1 MNCTLSVLFISTFP
15 LCTISLVIFFLLSL
29 LLTFSIFD
37 FFLLFFQYFRC
48 YSPVA
53 FGKKTDPNGDY
64 IRKYL
69 PQLKKYP
76 AKFIFEP
83 WKAPLSVQQD
93 CGCVIGKGYPARIV
107 DHDIVVKENMGRMK
121 AAYGN
126 QGGVGDGGD
135 DDVKEEDEEE
145 EDNKSKKS
153 KSSSSS
159 SSTKAV
165 KAEKVEKV
173 EKVEKEVKAKNNSE
187 GFADIFSP
195 PQKKTKPSK

>member
-1 MNCTLSVLFISTFP
+1 M
-15 LCTISLVIFFLLSL
+15 ISLLIF
-29 LLTFSIFD
+29 FD
-37 FFLLFFQYFRC
+37 FFYYVFSLFFHLFQYFRC

-126 QGGVGDGGD
+126 QGGVGGD
-135 DDVKEEDEEE
+135 DDVKEEEEEE